1 MFGLRPTVTELRTIP
16 GMTSTLRPGQKA
28 FNELYAQDP
37 AIADQIRCTDADPF
51 YDDRR
56 LDAFRKRV
64 AELRAAH
71 P

>member
-1 MFGLRPTVTELRTIP
+1 
-16 GMTSTLRPGQKA
+16 MTSTLRPGQKA